1 VKLDVVCAGAPFLDL
16 TFAGLDEMPALGEE
30 RVAEGIRITPGG
42 LANVAIGLKRL
53 GLEVAI
59 WSPVGVDLAGRILAG
74 LLAEQGIEWIGPEA
88 AETPVSAVMPL
99 AGDRAFVTV
108 SPDLPLDP
116 AALAA
121 LDPRAVVI
129 DLPLVGL
136 APAGSAAYAGTG
148 YVDARALA
156 GRLPEAVSSARALI
170 VNESEARLLSGVD
183 DPTGAARALAEI
195 CPTVVVTL
203 GAAGALCVSAD
214 GVERVTAPEVA
225 ALDTNG
231 AGDLF
236 MAAYVWADLSGRPIG
251 ERLRLATTYA
261 SLSVRVSTTT
271 AGALPLDEFLDLA
284 GSINTTSASDGGLL

>member
-1 VKLDVVCAGAPFLDL
+1 MTIDVVCAGAPFLDI
-16 TFAGLDEMPALGEE
+16 TFEGMGELPALGEE
-30 RVAEGIRITPGG
+30 RLATGVRITPGG
-42 LANVAIGLKRL
+42 LANVAIGLNRL

-59 WSPVGVDLAGRILAG
+59 WSPVGVDLAGRILAD
-74 LLAEQGIEWIGPEA
+74 LLAGQGIEWLGPEA
-88 AETPVSAVMPL
+88 GETAVSAVLPL

-108 SPDLPLDP
+108 SPELPLDP

-129 DLPLVGL
+129 DLPVVGL
-136 APAGSAAYAGTG
+136 APAGAAVYAGAG
-148 YVDARALA
+148 DVDARALA
-156 GRLPEAVSSARALI
+156 GRLPEAVSSARALV
-170 VNESEARLLSGVD
+170 VNAAEARLLSGLEDVEA
-183 DPTGAARALAEI
+183 AARELARF

-203 GAAGALCVSAD
+203 GAAGALCVSTD
-214 GVERVTAPEVA
+214 GVERVSAPEVA

-236 MAAYVWADLSGRPIG
+236 MAAYVWADLAGRPIG

-271 AGALPLDEFLDLA
+271 AGALPLEEFLDLA
-284 GSINTTSASDGGLL
+284 GSIKTTSTSDGG

>member
-1 VKLDVVCAGAPFLDL
+1 MTIDVVCAGAPFLDI
-16 TFAGLDEMPALGEE
+16 TFEGMGELPALGEE
-30 RVAEGIRITPGG
+30 RLATGVRITPGG

-59 WSPVGVDLAGRILAG
+59 WSPVGVDLAGRILAD
-74 LLAEQGIEWIGPEA
+74 LLAGHGIEWLGPEA
-88 AETPVSAVMPL
+88 AETPVSAVLPL

-116 AALAA
+116 GALAA

-129 DLPLVGL
+129 DLPMVGL
-136 APAGSAAYAGTG
+136 APTGSAAYAGTG

-156 GRLPEAVSSARALI
+156 GRVPEAAASARALI
-170 VNESEARLLSGVD
+170 VNEGEARMLSGVD
-183 DPTGAARALAEI
+183 DATGAARALAQT

-203 GAAGALCVSAD
+203 GAAGALCATAE
-214 GVERVTAPEVA
+214 GVERVSAPEVP

-236 MAAYVWADLSGRPIG
+236 MAAYVWADLAGRPVA

-271 AGALPLDEFLDLA
+271 AGALPLEEFLDLA
-284 GSINTTSASDGGLL
+284 GSIKTTSTSDGG